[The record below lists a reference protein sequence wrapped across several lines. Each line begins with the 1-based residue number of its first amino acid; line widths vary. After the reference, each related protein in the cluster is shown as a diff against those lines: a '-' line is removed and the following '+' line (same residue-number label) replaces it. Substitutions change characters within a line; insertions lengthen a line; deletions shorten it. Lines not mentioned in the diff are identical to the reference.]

1 MALFETHYY
10 SYTLGSNITLNVI
23 IPTPKSGEDYHMMG
37 TEAPYLYKEGIP
49 VLYLLHGANGDAFSW
64 MRYSSIERY
73 AQDHGLAVVMCSAE
87 NSFYLDLPYG
97 LKYKTFFTEELPHF
111 ICSLFPVTKEREK
124 TYVAGLSMGGFGA
137 WYLALSRPELYSKAA
152 SLSGALDIVL
162 LGESRKAEG
171 HSNDRWNHVFG
182 DYEEGTTPPY
192 DLFLL
197 TDQAKAQGLPLP
209 KLFQACGTEDFLY
222 ENNQSARRKMEERG
236 MDLLYEEGP
245 GAHTWEF
252 WDTWIRR
259 VLDWIDEA

>member
-111 ICSLFPVTKEREK
+111 ICSLFPVTLSTLCLWDFSTARQNTVSAQATTAEKARICSFRCLFRSLCTDSTISACSTQRIWRE
-124 TYVAGLSMGGFGA
+124 
-137 WYLALSRPELYSKAA
+137 
-152 SLSGALDIVL
+152 
-162 LGESRKAEG
+162 
-171 HSNDRWNHVFG
+171 
-182 DYEEGTTPPY
+182 
-192 DLFLL
+192 
-197 TDQAKAQGLPLP
+197 
-209 KLFQACGTEDFLY
+209 
-222 ENNQSARRKMEERG
+222 
-236 MDLLYEEGP
+236 
-245 GAHTWEF
+245 
-252 WDTWIRR
+252 
-259 VLDWIDEA
+259 